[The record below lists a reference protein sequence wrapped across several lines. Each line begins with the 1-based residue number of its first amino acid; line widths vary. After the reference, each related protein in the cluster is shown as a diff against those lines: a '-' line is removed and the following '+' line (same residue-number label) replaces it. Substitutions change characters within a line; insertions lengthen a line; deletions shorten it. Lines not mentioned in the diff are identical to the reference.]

1 MKRIP
6 LFKTG
11 THTAMNGQTI
21 SFADADLAASATA
34 YDPDLH
40 ESPLVVGHP
49 KTDAPAY
56 GWVKGLE
63 YADGELVAVPH
74 QVNAEFEELV
84 KSGAFKKISASFY
97 QPNQPNN
104 PKPGHY
110 YLRHVG
116 FLGAQAPA
124 VKGLKPIE
132 FADGVDDDGIITLE
146 FGDIEPR
153 SIVRMLRGLRDLV
166 IAQFGQEE
174 ADKAMPGYELDW
186 MAEQAAQP
194 EPEPETTTAPAFS
207 EVPEPTPASTPQ
219 KENKVTD
226 EELKQREAE
235 IAKRE
240 TAFAE
245 KQAEGEAIDF
255 ADSLIKDGKLA
266 PANKD
271 KVVSLFAH
279 LTVQGSKDEIS
290 FGEAEATSPVE
301 MLKGILNAAP
311 KVVDF
316 SEQSAANKDDEAV
329 DFSDPSELA
338 HAARALVAEQ
348 AAKGITI
355 SHSEAVRKLKKGA

>member
-1 MKRIP
+1 MKRIHI
-6 LFKTG
+6 FKTG
-11 THTAMNGQTI
+11 THTAMNGKEIT
-21 SFADADLAASATA
+21 FGEADGTDCASV
-34 YDPDLH
+34 YDPKLH
-40 ESPLVVGHP
+40 ESPLVIGHP
-49 KTDAPAY
+49 QHNLPAY

-63 YADGELVAVPH
+63 FADGELFAIPD
-74 QVNAEFEELV
+74 QVNPEFAEMV
-84 KSGAFKKISASFY
+84 SKGAFKKVSASFY
-97 QPNQPNN
+97 TPDAPNN

-116 FLGAQAPA
+116 FLGAQPPA
-124 VKGLKPIE
+124 VNGLKPVE
-132 FADGVDDDGIITLE
+132 FADSEEEGVVTLE
-146 FGDIEPR
+146 FGEVEPR
-153 SIVRMLRGLRDLV
+153 TVVRLFRNLRDLL

-174 ADKAMPGYELDW
+174 ADKALPGYELDW

-207 EVPEPTPASTPQ
+207 EVPEPSPASTPQ
-219 KENKVTD
+219 KENKVTN

-240 TAFAE
+240 AAFAE

-290 FGEAEATSPVE
+290 FGEAEAASPVE
-301 MLKGILNAAP
+301 MLKGILQAAP

-316 SEQSAANKDDEAV
+316 SEKSAANKDDEAV